1 MFVYKAKEIGV
12 FDNVCGYSEFDVTE
26 ELAKTKM
33 FKQERGGGYW
43 TWKPDII
50 YTAMQQ
56 MQDGDILV
64 YCDAGCTLQQSKEW
78 SRIWKKLEN
87 MIYMLSVYSNEQTD
101 GHAKTFLK
109 CLGVLME
116 RVGKS
121 NISILLLS

>member
-1 MFVYKAKEIGV
+1 MSKYLITYGNEKFKNARDMFVYKAKEIGV

-26 ELAKTKM
+26 ELAKTKI

-64 YCDAGCTLQQSKEW
+64 YCDAGCTLQHTKARQPPHKAMC
-78 SRIWKKLEN
+78 RLQDACA
-87 MIYMLSVYSNEQTD
+87 SVRAN
-101 GHAKTFLK
+101 HAATT
-109 CLGVLME
+109 G
-116 RVGKS
+116 
-121 NISILLLS
+121 IT